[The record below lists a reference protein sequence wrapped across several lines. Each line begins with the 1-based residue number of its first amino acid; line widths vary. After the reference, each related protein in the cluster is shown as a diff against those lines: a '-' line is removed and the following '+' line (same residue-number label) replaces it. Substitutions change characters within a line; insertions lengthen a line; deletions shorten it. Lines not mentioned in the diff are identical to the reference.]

1 MRNGVLFL
9 WVLFTAG
16 LAAQTGGLGP
26 KLLAAI
32 RKGDVSAVDELLR
45 DNADPNSR
53 DETGASAL
61 MYATAFSSPECM
73 RLLITKGA
81 DVDGVNQVHATALMW
96 AGVEPEKVKLLL
108 SKNAG
113 VNMRTDDG
121 QSALLLA
128 ARRPGNIET
137 VRLLL
142 SHGADPKAVDKE
154 GVGFL
159 RIAYG
164 QEDAALQQA
173 ARSAGLECTRLEQLG
188 DEPLLTALG
197 SGDKDLIATVFRLG
211 VNPNELIKIES
222 AHVPSIG
229 LLAFEGATPPI
240 RILLDH
246 GANPNVKS
254 DRGFT
259 PLMMAAAADMPDLE
273 LVRLL
278 VQKGAD
284 VNARDLKGRTVLDWA
299 LTQGETEVSKFLR
312 SAGAKSTPL
321 QPPPAPVAEPR
332 TARAALEALF
342 PRLQPTSKTF
352 FGRFGCVSCH
362 AQSLPAVAVAH
373 ARAQGVNV
381 DADLAT
387 HPDKATM
394 AMWTPFRESLM
405 QGNCE
410 VVPGFVANVSYGLFS
425 LADEGFQPN
434 RNTDA
439 AALCLARWQR
449 GDGSWNQ
456 DDIRP
461 PLGSAVIK
469 FTALVV
475 RGLSVYLPA
484 GRGDELKSRLE
495 HARVFFRKAQP
506 KDTQELSFLMLGMQ
520 WAGMAQEIPPVRD
533 RLLALQREDGGWAQ
547 LPGMAPDAY
556 ATGHA
561 LHALHAAGGLSVA
574 DATYQK
580 GIRYLL
586 RTQLEDGSWFVRSR
600 AFGFQPYFDAGF
612 PHGPDQFIS
621 AAASSWAAIALA
633 DSLEPPKRAA
643 R

>member
-9 WVLFTAG
+9 WVLFLSG

-32 RKGDVSAVDELLR
+32 RKGNVAAVHELLR
-45 DNADPNSR
+45 DNGDPNFH

-61 MYATAFSSPECM
+61 MYAAAFSSPECM

-81 DVDGVNQVHATALMW
+81 NVDGVNQVHATALMW
-96 AGVEPEKVKLLL
+96 ASSDPEKVKLLL
-108 SKNAG
+108 SNNAD
-113 VNMRTDDG
+113 VNIRTDDG

-128 ARRPGNIET
+128 ALRPGNIEA

-142 SHGADPKAVDKE
+142 SHGADPKAVDKQ
-154 GVGFL
+154 GVGLL
-159 RIAYG
+159 RIAYDAG
-164 QEDAALQQA
+164 DAALQQA
-173 ARSAGLECTRLEQLG
+173 ARAAGLECTRLEQLG
-188 DEPLLTALG
+188 DDALLTALG
-197 SGDKDLIATVFRLG
+197 SGDKDLITTVFRLG
-211 VNPNELIKIES
+211 ISPDALTKIQ
-222 AHVPSIG
+222 ATRFPAMG
-229 LLAFEGATPPI
+229 LLAFESATPPI
-240 RILLDH
+240 QLLLEH
-246 GANPNVKS
+246 GANPNLNG
-254 DRGFT
+254 DRGIT
-259 PLMMAAAADMPDLE
+259 PLMMAAAAETPDLE

-278 VQKGAD
+278 VQEGAD
-284 VNARDLKGRTVLDWA
+284 INARDVRGRTVLDWA

-321 QPPPAPVAEPR
+321 PPPPAPVAQPR
-332 TARAALEALF
+332 TARAALEVLL
-342 PRLQPTSKTF
+342 PRLQPISKSF
-352 FGRFGCVSCH
+352 FGRFGCISCH
-362 AQSLPAVAVAH
+362 AQSLPAIAVAH
-373 ARAQGVNV
+373 ARAQGVSI
-381 DADLAT
+381 DAELAT

-394 AMWTPFRESLM
+394 AMWTPLRESLM
-405 QGNCE
+405 QGHCD

-439 AALCLARWQR
+439 AALCLAHWQN

-456 DDIRP
+456 EDFRP
-461 PLGSAVIK
+461 PLGSSTIK

-475 RGLSVYLPA
+475 RGLSVYLPP
-484 GRGDELKSRLE
+484 GRRDELKSRLE
-495 HARVFFRKAQP
+495 RAREFFRKAQP
-506 KDTQELSFLMLGMQ
+506 KDTQDLAFLLLGMY
-520 WAGMAQEIPPVRD
+520 WTGMTQEIPPVRE

-547 LPGMAPDAY
+547 LPSMAPDAY

-561 LHALHAAGGLSVA
+561 LHALHTAGGLSVA
-574 DATYQK
+574 DAAYRK
-580 GIRYLL
+580 GTQYLL